1 MLPPPRA
8 SLAPLTGLLRNEPS
22 LTRVVGIPDA
32 TLATAGQAQPFVVA
46 GLARI
51 ADRRPLLVVTATEAD
66 ADRFAADLA
75 CFVDAEPAPE
85 PGPDRV
91 AGELSGPVLR
101 LPAWET
107 LPFERV
113 SPDVATM
120 GQRLAVLWLLAGASR
135 EHEQGAA
142 ARGAAEQRAAVH
154 GAATHVAATHGATE
168 HGAAAPRPTVVV
180 ASVRALLQRLAPWRE
195 IGGPLVVRRGA
206 RLDVR
211 ETTSWLVAA
220 GYRREPQVE
229 HRGEFAVRGGIVDVF
244 PSTADAP
251 VRIDLFGDEVD
262 RLTSFDV
269 SDQRST
275 GALDAAVVYGCRE
288 LVLTDAVRARAAELA
303 DAEPWG
309 RRHWER
315 LADGDTFDGMESW
328 LPWLQADEELLTD
341 LLDEHAQV
349 VVVEPRRVRDRALE
363 VVNEEAALAGTLAAT
378 WGARPHGDEEAAG
391 TREAEKTTGAEEAG
405 PDAEAVVTN
414 DEVAV
419 SAFPR
424 LHLPFARLLARSKA
438 ATLALVPVAATPD
451 TPTVTVRG
459 FEHVAGDASRL
470 AGQVRALVE
479 DRFAVTLCSTT
490 ALGTSRLS
498 GVLAEEG
505 VVAPAVERAVAS
517 TGAHVVTAPLS
528 AGFSLPG
535 ARVAVLSETDVTGRR
550 AAHRRARP
558 RARPTDGFFDDLGP
572 GGYVVHRQHGV
583 ARYAG
588 MTTRTVAGTTRDYL
602 VLEFRG
608 SDRLYLPVDQID
620 AVTPYSGGESPTL
633 SKMGGADWQRARSRA
648 RAAAGEVAE
657 ELVALYRRRLE
668 VAGHAFAPDSPWQR
682 ELESSFAYTETADQ
696 LRATAEVKADM
707 ELPRPMDRLVCGD
720 VGFGKTEVAVRAVFK
735 AVQDGKQAAVLVPTT
750 LLASQHHQ
758 TFSDRF
764 AAFPVRVELLSR
776 FLSPAQAKKVVDGIA
791 DGAVDVVVGT
801 HRLLAQDVRFKNLGL
816 LVVDE
821 EQRFGVSHKEAVKR
835 IAEGVDV
842 LTLTA
847 SPIPRT
853 LEMSLTGI
861 RDLSLVNTP
870 PADRR
875 PILTYVG
882 EYDEDAVSEAV
893 RRELL
898 REGQAFFVHNRVMD
912 IDAVA
917 TRLRALVPE
926 ARIAVAHGQM
936 DEGSLEQVVL
946 DFWERKFDV
955 LVCTTIIES
964 GIDMP
969 SVNTLVVDRADMLG
983 LGQLHQIRGR
993 VGRSSQRAYAYLFHP
1008 PDRVLTEQAYERLRT
1023 VGEHTELGAGFK
1035 IAMRDLEIRGAGN
1048 LLGSTQSGH
1057 IAAVGYDLYVQ
1068 MVAEAVAEARGEPR
1082 PAPPSV
1088 SLDVPGDANL
1098 PADYVPLEDARLEA
1112 YRRLA
1117 SATSAADVDDIAAEW
1132 VDRYGPPPPAAV
1144 GLLSL
1149 ARLRAECLRT
1159 GIQEVAVA
1167 PARVGGARHPVAR
1180 LSPVTLPASAQV
1192 RLRRLVP
1199 GAAYREQLHQLV
1211 VPLAS
1216 TSPAGERA
1224 AEELLSLVA
1233 ALLPAP
1239 DGAAAPDSMRGA

>member
-1 MLPPPRA
+1 MTSERSAPAPGIR
-8 SLAPLTGLLRNEPS
+8 APLAALTGALRNEPS
-22 LTRVVGIPDA
+22 VTQVIGVPDA
-32 TLATAGQAQPFVVA
+32 TIAVAGPAQAFTVA
-46 GLARI
+46 GLSRLS
-51 ADRRPLLVVTATEAD
+51 DRRPMLVVTATEAE
-66 ADRFAADLA
+66 AERFAADLA
-75 CFVDAEPAPE
+75 CFVE
-85 PGPDRV
+85 
-91 AGELSGPVLR
+91 AGERPELEIAGALGEAVVR

-120 GQRLAVLWLLAGASR
+120 GQRLAVLWRLAGVGQAG
-135 EHEQGAA
+135 E
-142 ARGAAEQRAAVH
+142 
-154 GAATHVAATHGATE
+154 VAAG
-168 HGAAAPRPTVVV
+168 PDDPTIVV
-180 ASVRALLQRLAPWRE
+180 ASVRALLQRLAPWRQVAAP
-195 IGGPLVVRRGA
+195 IVVHRGA
-206 RLDVR
+206 RVDVH
-211 ETTSWLVAA
+211 ELASWLATA

-244 PSTADAP
+244 PSTSDTP

-262 RLTSFDV
+262 RLTAFDV
-269 SDQRST
+269 ADQRST
-275 GALDAAVVYGCRE
+275 GALDAAVLYGCRE
-288 LVLTDAVRARAAELA
+288 LVLTDAVRARAAELVETA
-303 DAEPWG
+303 PWG
-309 RRHWER
+309 RRSWER
-315 LADGDTFDGMESW
+315 LAGGEAFDGMESW
-328 LPWLQADEELLTD
+328 LPWLQPEEELLTD
-341 LLDEHAQV
+341 LLGEHAQV

-363 VVNEEAALAGTLAAT
+363 VVSEEAALADTLAAT
-378 WGARPHGDEEAAG
+378 WGAVPRPDV
-391 TREAEKTTGAEEAG
+391 GAEAPGAEVPGAEPSDTEPADTSEPGEEKGAG
-405 PDAEAVVTN
+405 
-414 DEVAV
+414 

-424 LHLPFARLLARSKA
+424 LHLPFDRLLARTKA
-438 ATLALVPVAATPD
+438 ATLALVPVADSPD
-451 TPTVTVRG
+451 QASVTVRG
-459 FEHVAGDASRL
+459 FTHVAGDPGRL
-470 AGQVRALVE
+470 ADQVRALVE
-479 DRFAVTLCSTT
+479 DGFSVTLCSTT
-490 ALGTSRLS
+490 DLGRTRLS
-498 GVLAEEG
+498 GVLADEG
-505 VVAPAVERAVAS
+505 IVAPAVGRAEARV
-517 TGAHVVTAPLS
+517 GARVVTAPLS
-528 AGFSLPG
+528 AGFCLPR

-550 AAHRRARP
+550 AAHRRVRP

-633 SKMGGADWQRARSRA
+633 SKMGGTDWQRARSRA
-648 RAAAGEVAE
+648 RAAAGEVAQ

-668 VAGHAFAPDSPWQR
+668 VRGHAFAPDSPWQR
-682 ELESSFAYTETADQ
+682 ELESSFPYAETADQ
-696 LRATAEVKADM
+696 LRAIAEVKADM

-758 TFSDRF
+758 TLSDRY
-764 AAFPVRVELLSR
+764 AGFPVRVELLSR
-776 FLSPAQAKKVVDGIA
+776 FLSPSQAKRVVDGLA
-791 DGAVDVVVGT
+791 DGSVDVVVGT
-801 HRLLAQDVRFKNLGL
+801 HRLLAQDVRFKDLGL
-816 LVVDE
+816 LVIDE
-821 EQRFGVSHKEAVKR
+821 EQRFGVTHKEAVKR

-853 LEMSLTGI
+853 LEMALTGI

-882 EYDEDAVSEAV
+882 EYDDAAVSEAI

-898 REGQAFFVHNRVMD
+898 REGQVFFVHNRVSD

-917 TRLRALVPE
+917 ARLRALVPE

-969 SVNTLVVDRADMLG
+969 SVNTLVVDRADVLG

-1008 PDRVLTEQAYERLRT
+1008 ADRILTEQAYERLRT

-1068 MVAEAVAEARGEPR
+1068 MVAEAVAEASGEPR
-1082 PAPPSV
+1082 PAPPSI
-1088 SLDVPGDANL
+1088 SLDVPGDAHL

-1117 SATSAADVDDIAAEW
+1117 AATTAADVDDIAEEW
-1132 VDRYGPPPPAAV
+1132 ADRYGPPPPAAR
-1144 GLLSL
+1144 GLLAL

-1159 GIQEVAVA
+1159 GIQEVAVV
-1167 PARVGGARHPVAR
+1167 PARVGGARDPVAK
-1180 LSPVTLPASAQV
+1180 LSPVSLPASAQV

-1199 GAAYREQLHQLV
+1199 GADYREQLHQLV
-1211 VPLAS
+1211 VPLTKDAH
-1216 TSPAGERA
+1216 PAEALR
-1224 AEELLSLVA
+1224 
-1233 ALLPAP
+1233 ALLADLLPSADAVAPA
-1239 DGAAAPDSMRGA
+1239 ASMRLA